1 MTYKPLSTVTGWCH
15 VCAMERRREKI
26 AAEVQD
32 LKEELEREQAAERGG
47 GQALY
52 SRKGRAKA
60 KLKALRAQDKRA

>member
-26 AAEVQD
+26 AAEAQD
-32 LKEELEREQAAERGG
+32 LKEELEREQAAERGR
-47 GQALY
+47 QALY